1 MSLLQNSLY
10 LEKENS
16 SKEMAEEQRNKNKS
30 EDKNKK

>member
-10 LEKENS
+10 LEKNS